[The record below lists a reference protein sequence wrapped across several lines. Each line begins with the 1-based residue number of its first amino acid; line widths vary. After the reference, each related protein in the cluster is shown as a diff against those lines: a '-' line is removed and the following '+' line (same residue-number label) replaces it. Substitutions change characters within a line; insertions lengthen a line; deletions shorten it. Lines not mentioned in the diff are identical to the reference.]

1 MATVT
6 RVHVSEGKGDDDLS
20 VFDDLVE
27 HRESPVPPRPL
38 VRHSLAP
45 PSVPISPTSPEL
57 PARRSSAPSLER
69 LTRRSSSVPPMP
81 VTPPFPAPPRDVRTL
96 PGIGAAD
103 IAPLSTLP
111 PAAMGDVPLA
121 QQPSLEGE
129 IEARRRTRA
138 KKIAAVGALVGMFLA
153 GYCTRGRVSAD
164 RTSASKQETASVR
177 AVDDK
182 AVSAA
187 PRQVTAPAPGEHA
200 IVVTELSKEADH
212 LPVAEDRA
220 ADVAAAEKKRGRA
233 AKATLVA
240 AKPSA
245 IAFDAP
251 AGDPVAAVPPAEEA
265 QAGSGGSCTLNINS
279 IPISRVAVD
288 GRPMGL
294 TPALGVSVPAGTH
307 NVLLVTDTLRK
318 TTSATC
324 KAGEKKTISL
334 RLTLGGA

>member
-1 MATVT
+1 M
-6 RVHVSEGKGDDDLS
+6 
-20 VFDDLVE
+20 
-27 HRESPVPPRPL
+27 
-38 VRHSLAP
+38 
-45 PSVPISPTSPEL
+45 
-57 PARRSSAPSLER
+57 
-69 LTRRSSSVPPMP
+69 
-81 VTPPFPAPPRDVRTL
+81 
-96 PGIGAAD
+96 
-103 IAPLSTLP
+103 
-111 PAAMGDVPLA
+111 
-121 QQPSLEGE
+121 
-129 IEARRRTRA
+129 
-138 KKIAAVGALVGMFLA
+138 
-153 GYCTRGRVSAD
+153 
-164 RTSASKQETASVR
+164 R

-233 AKATLVA
+233 AKATFVA

-245 IAFDAP
+245 APLDAP
-251 AGDPVAAVPPAEEA
+251 AEDQPVAAIPPAEEA
-265 QAGSGGSCTLNINS
+265 QAGGGGSCKLSINS

-294 TPALGVSVPAGTH
+294 TPALGVSVSAGPH

-318 TTSATC
+318 TISTTC

-334 RLTLGGA
+334 RLTL